1 MTPAPTDL
9 ERLLEELAGWAAAQ
23 GRPPALHR
31 YGADAEH
38 VADLRLPDSAGP
50 HPVAVLLHG
59 GFWRAGFTRDLMAAL
74 ACDLANRGWATW
86 NVEYRRVGR
95 GGGPIETLDDVGAAI
110 EALTGIGSALDLTGL
125 VVIGHSAGG
134 QLALCCAGL
143 AAVSAVVSLAGVC
156 DLAAAA
162 HDAIGADAAVQFVG
176 ATPAQR
182 PDLYAH
188 ADPMARLPTGAPVLL
203 VHGDGDDRVPVGQSR
218 TYARA
223 AVAAGDACE
232 LLELAG
238 VDHFAVIDPR
248 SAAWA
253 AVAARLGGGR

>member
-9 ERLLEELAGWAAAQ
+9 DPLLEALAGWAAAQ
-23 GRPPALHR
+23 GRPPTPHR
-31 YGADAEH
+31 YGPESEQ
-38 VADLRLPDSAGP
+38 VADLRLPDGAGP

-95 GGGPIETLDDVGAAI
+95 GGGPIETLDDVRAAI
-110 EALTGIGSALDLTGL
+110 DALTTVEPALDLTRV

-134 QLALCCAGL
+134 QLALCGAEL
-143 AAVSAVVSLAGVC
+143 AAVSAVISLAGVC

-176 ATPAQR
+176 ATPEQR
-182 PDLYAH
+182 SDLYAL
-188 ADPMARLPTGAPVLL
+188 ADPMARLPTGTPVLL
-203 VHGDGDDRVPVGQSR
+203 VHGDGDDRVPVDQSR

-223 AVAAGDACE
+223 AVAAGNRASCSSSR
-232 LLELAG
+232 A
-238 VDHFAVIDPR
+238 
-248 SAAWA
+248 STTSW
-253 AVAARLGGGR
+253 